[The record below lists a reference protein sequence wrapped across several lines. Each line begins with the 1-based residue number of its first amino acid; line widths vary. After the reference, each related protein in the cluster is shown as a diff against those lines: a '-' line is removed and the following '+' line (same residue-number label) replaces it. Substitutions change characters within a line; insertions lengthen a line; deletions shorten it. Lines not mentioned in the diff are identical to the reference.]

1 MAEKL
6 STKAVYSQTR
16 DQFEMDL
23 SVGQG
28 PEYPGRFGT
37 LTDTISDVEYVRD
50 NLAVKY
56 EWKPSI
62 DKVVTYQVKKGENLA
77 VLEGPV
83 GAQIDLGADKYLS
96 GGAHQKQILVDRGSN
111 LMDYLEIVN
120 VRPIK

>member
-16 DQFEMDL
+16 DQFEMAL

-28 PEYPGRFGT
+28 TEYQGRFGI
-37 LTDTISDVEYVRD
+37 LTDTISDVEYVTD

-62 DKVVTYQVKKGENLA
+62 DKMVTYQF
-77 VLEGPV
+77 V
-83 GAQIDLGADKYLS
+83 G
-96 GGAHQKQILVDRGSN
+96 
-111 LMDYLEIVN
+111 
-120 VRPIK
+120 